1 MQKENKDRIV
11 RKARKWLFP
20 FYTVSLGEG
29 SHSII
34 LALILLA
41 SYLDP
46 LLFLLLLITYIISDL
61 RMTAVL
67 SEKEGRKEKREGGE
81 EREKERGGV
90 KRGRYSLGGCGKGGE
105 TTGGKAKGVE
115 SPNFETFTT

>member
-67 SEKEGRKEKREGGE
+67 SEKEGKKKGREERRGKRKEE
-81 EREKERGGV
+81 E
-90 KRGRYSLGGCGKGGE
+90 
-105 TTGGKAKGVE
+105 
-115 SPNFETFTT
+115 